1 MLNQLPTTT
10 AGPTTT
16 ATIGNVDMM
25 MENPS
30 SSVSSV
36 TDKNEDGP
44 TVHVLEPGL
53 VVIRNFLDDKT
64 CEDIAKQAYEW
75 GEQGEDGF
83 YTKKSSSSSS
93 EEEEEAQRE
102 RTLNTGEKGR
112 GRIYDAI
119 TRFPSQFGTY
129 HKSALTMARNFD
141 TQMPNGNCTHVIL
154 NMYTNSDGLVWHRD
168 IYENDGIGLNPIVNV
183 CVGASCIFGLQH
195 EDTDPQSTIKLSNG
209 DCIIFG
215 GPCRYIKHAVLDVD
229 LDDCPIWMKEKYTP
243 VRFSFTFRD
252 SPNIIGREHEFK
264 YFNVEKD
271 LVGQDEY
278 GKKEDNSSEK
288 VAVTTVA
295 TMVSSSEAKVMV
307 EEPPITST
315 VGIVSDEDDGSN
327 CNMEVVVDDNDDD
340 EQETEAVES
349 VLPKK
354 KKQRGD
360 DGVIPFTL
368 VTPDFV
374 TDNRKLSSQE
384 TTTIAASMSMPKL

>member
-1 MLNQLPTTT
+1 MLNQLPTTTAGPTAT

-25 MENPS
+25 ENPS
-30 SSVSSV
+30 NSFSSA
-36 TDKNEDGP
+36 TNKNDGHGP

-83 YTKKSSSSSS
+83 YTKKSPSSSSS
-93 EEEEEAQRE
+93 TSEEQQETQ

-183 CVGASCIFGLQH
+183 CVGASCIFG
-195 EDTDPQSTIKLSNG
+195 
-209 DCIIFG
+209 
-215 GPCRYIKHAVLDVD
+215 
-229 LDDCPIWMKEKYTP
+229 
-243 VRFSFTFRD
+243 
-252 SPNIIGREHEFK
+252 
-264 YFNVEKD
+264 
-271 LVGQDEY
+271 
-278 GKKEDNSSEK
+278 
-288 VAVTTVA
+288 
-295 TMVSSSEAKVMV
+295 
-307 EEPPITST
+307 
-315 VGIVSDEDDGSN
+315 
-327 CNMEVVVDDNDDD
+327 
-340 EQETEAVES
+340 
-349 VLPKK
+349 
-354 KKQRGD
+354 
-360 DGVIPFTL
+360 
-368 VTPDFV
+368 
-374 TDNRKLSSQE
+374 
-384 TTTIAASMSMPKL
+384 